1 MPRTTASRS
10 VAPAL
15 FVALTVAARL
25 ASSAD
30 PSRPAGQQTLT
41 VVVNRQRPETD
52 ISQHTLSRLFRGE
65 QRFWENG
72 DRVYLVLPPEDVP
85 DARAAFLSSVVK
97 LDPRG
102 YAFHWRNLVF
112 RGDVTEQPI
121 SPPDER
127 HAVQTVF
134 AERGTIAIVEGSN
147 TKNLDKVAKILT
159 VNGRDREDKEYP
171 LRW

>member
-1 MPRTTASRS
+1 MPRTATSRF

-15 FVALTVAARL
+15 FLALTVAARL
-25 ASSAD
+25 ASPAD
-30 PSRPAGQQTLT
+30 PPRPAGLTLA

-52 ISQHTLSRLFRGE
+52 ISQHTLARLFRGE

-72 DRVYLVLPPEDVP
+72 DRVYLVLPPEDIP
-85 DARAAFLSSVVK
+85 DARAGFLSTVVK

-134 AERGTIAIVEGSN
+134 AERGTIAIVEGSS

-159 VNGRDREDKEYP
+159 VNGRDREDREYP